1 MITSVSTWFIALWNE
16 MKREGLVEVCICIRE
31 FIQLN
36 ISLFLLV
43 ALTWNVED
51 LIPPSERF
59 IFNFNSKEELKKWH
73 LYSDSEYGGA
83 CLLNFDGFVAC
94 LLSCVEHLASDL
106 CKVTL
111 VQCVLG
117 LFVL

>member
-1 MITSVSTWFIALWNE
+1 MIFV
-16 MKREGLVEVCICIRE
+16 G
-31 FIQLN
+31 
-36 ISLFLLV
+36 FLLV
-43 ALTWNVED
+43 ALTWNAED

-94 LLSCVEHLASDL
+94 VLSCYEHLAYDL
-106 CKVTL
+106 KKVT
-111 VQCVLG
+111 VIQMSRDSVCRSFSYVYD
-117 LFVL
+117 FDTWPEFIII